1 MSRMLVVHRGGWQAT
16 KADLAAVPVPEP
28 TESYYPVPYGR
39 FVEEVELHVP
49 RFGLEI
55 KSSEF
60 ALAREGAQMFGV
72 LTCTN
77 GHGAKDY
84 ALAIGLRS
92 SYDRSLAVGATF
104 GSRCFVCD
112 NLAFSGEVSMS
123 RRHTVNVFRDL
134 PDLIYK
140 MLSQV
145 SSMRERIDAEITAMK
160 ACELPLAQA
169 HHLMVEAIRVNVMPA
184 SRLPKVIEAWEE
196 PQHEEFTPRTA
207 WSLFNAFTEIQ
218 KTSSPRA
225 QMEGSLRLS
234 ALFRKELAL
243 N

>member
-1 MSRMLVVHRGGWQAT
+1 MNRS
-16 KADLAAVPVPEP
+16 
-28 TESYYPVPYGR
+28 
-39 FVEEVELHVP
+39 
-49 RFGLEI
+49 FGLRIDRE
-55 KSSEF
+55 EF
-60 ALAREGAQMFGV
+60 ALAHGGQQMFGV

-77 GHGAKDY
+77 GHGARDY

-112 NLAFSGEVSMS
+112 NLAFTGEVSMS
-123 RRHTVNVFRDL
+123 RRHTSMVFRDL
-134 PDLIYK
+134 PDLIYR
-140 MLSQV
+140 MLGQV
-145 SSMRERIDAEITAMK
+145 SSMRERMDAEIAGMK
-160 ACELPLAQA
+160 ALELPAAHA
-169 HHLMVEAIRVNVMPA
+169 HHLMVEAIRAQVLPA

-207 WSLFNAFTEIQ
+207 WSLFNAFTEVQ
-218 KTSSPRA
+218 KTNAPRA

-234 ALFRKELAL
+234 ALFRRELAL